1 MCHTSCIV
9 FGVLNL
15 RKEDIQGKRVIE
27 IGSYDVNG
35 SLRSIIESLEPAEY
49 IGVDIVEGPCVDEVC
64 SAEDVLERFGSES
77 FDVVISTEVMEHVK
91 DWQKVISNI
100 KKICK
105 ENGIIFITTRSYG
118 FPYHPTP
125 TDYWR
130 FEKKDM
136 QTIFSDCE
144 ILKLENDKEFPGV
157 LIKARKSKK
166 FNEKDLSN
174 YELYNIIVG
183 KRINKVTDKDFRN
196 FHFFK
201 ISLIEKSRIF
211 KNNILEKSLKIF
223 IK

>member
-1 MCHTSCIV
+1 M
-9 FGVLNL
+9 
-15 RKEDIQGKRVIE
+15 K
-27 IGSYDVNG
+27 
-35 SLRSIIESLEPAEY
+35 
-49 IGVDIVEGPCVDEVC
+49 
-64 SAEDVLERFGSES
+64 
-77 FDVVISTEVMEHVK
+77 
-91 DWQKVISNI
+91 
-100 KKICK
+100 
-105 ENGIIFITTRSYG
+105 
-118 FPYHPTP
+118 
-125 TDYWR
+125 
-130 FEKKDM
+130 
-136 QTIFSDCE
+136 TIFCDCE

-157 LIKARKSKK
+157 LIKARKSKE